1 MIKCAYKKTC
11 RTYDDL
17 LNSLTMVDE
26 ELLHISAPS
35 RLDYFKQGCLFEA
48 RVHEKRKAS
57 LLATSGGNGAAA
69 SCDCGAKNEADA
81 ADDDDGANAEAK
93 TAKRHRSAG
102 D

>member
-1 MIKCAYKKTC
+1 
-11 RTYDDL
+11 
-17 LNSLTMVDE
+17 
-26 ELLHISAPS
+26 
-35 RLDYFKQGCLFEA
+35 
-48 RVHEKRKAS
+48 VHEKRKAS

-81 ADDDDGANAEAK
+81 ADDDDGANAEVRPAPGLWRLLASEGRRSGPPLPRRTRSPTQAK